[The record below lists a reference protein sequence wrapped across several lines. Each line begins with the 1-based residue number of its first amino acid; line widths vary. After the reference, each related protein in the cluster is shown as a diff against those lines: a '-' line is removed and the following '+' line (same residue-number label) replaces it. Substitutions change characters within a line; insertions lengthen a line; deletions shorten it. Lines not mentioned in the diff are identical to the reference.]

1 MFSSF
6 ADWSSQQSAVNT
18 TTTTTQ
24 KTSNNLP
31 TTDVQF
37 HQLTISSSP
46 SLDRHHHHQQQQHL
60 ESLPELSFYSIG
72 SNTTTT
78 TATNNT
84 QGNQRNFQFI
94 KDNNQISSSSL
105 TSNNIQQVSIYPT
118 IQLSTITG
126 NQNIEAFVQQQ
137 QQQQQPYLSYHHQ
150 LQSQSSLPSIG
161 AISSSSSTTI
171 VPTNRLR
178 SLIQQQ
184 QNKLSLTNLHHQQQQ
199 QQSRQ
204 QNQRINQTN
213 QLKLKQQRR
222 TTIHRQTITNSNQ
235 HWTINSLCCCSFSQR
250 FPHSFYQHHRYKLD
264 SLIRHNNSCLPSTSS
279 SDSLSSSSSISAA
292 TLSLNQLIAA
302 DSRQQQQQ
310 SISDSYS
317 FSNIIMGQKFSNFMG
332 TSGSSNSNNSSSGG
346 GGNAAILNS
355 HTVSAAATMAPIVND
370 IGSMVNNS
378 NNLNKTVMRDHHHNH
393 QQSSPFHSTS
403 PSHHNHYHQ
412 DVSPFTHSSSIQSA
426 SSSASSSPS
435 ISGANS
441 PASMSPLHN
450 HNNHNHNHQQQPNSI
465 PMNHDTSSTYHFC
478 SNNGHCALE
487 EPERPARLDSLL
499 DMPPVSLQIQ
509 KQHGWNENDRSLNI
523 IVVEQD
529 PRIVHRHPVAQSTD
543 CVRGLIGYTKG
554 LHVWEIKWPLRQR
567 GTHAVVGVATAEAAL
582 HSNGY
587 HPLVGATAESW
598 GWDLGRNLL
607 YHDLKSQNYGRHSP
621 RDNNNYGRIYQH
633 QFAHDP
639 QFVAPE
645 SFLIVL
651 DMDKG
656 TLAFMAHGQYL
667 GIAFN
672 NDGIKGK
679 TLYPIVSSVW
689 GHCEITL
696 RYINGLNPEP
706 LPLKDIAR
714 RMIRKQLGRHRLHM
728 IETKFDLPS
737 VLKDYLQYKDQ
748 VFNLNWKPM

>member
-18 TTTTTQ
+18 Q
-24 KTSNNLP
+24 QQLQGTSSS
-31 TTDVQF
+31 TDVQF
-37 HQLTISSSP
+37 HQQLTISSSTS
-46 SLDRHHHHQQQQHL
+46 SLNRHDL

-72 SNTTTT
+72 SNNTTSSSSSSS
-78 TATNNT
+78 TNNHH
-84 QGNQRNFQFI
+84 QFII
-94 KDNNQISSSSL
+94 KDNNQILLQSQQQQ
-105 TSNNIQQVSIYPT
+105 QQVSIYPT
-118 IQLSTITG
+118 IQLSTLAG
-126 NQNIEAFVQQQ
+126 NRNIETLVHHQQQ
-137 QQQQQPYLSYHHQ
+137 QQQQRPYLSYHQ
-150 LQSQSSLPSIG
+150 QRQSSSSSLPSIG
-161 AISSSSSTTI
+161 AISSSSSTSTTTI

-184 QNKLSLTNLHHQQQQ
+184 QNKLSATANLQYQHQQQ
-199 QQSRQ
+199 
-204 QNQRINQTN
+204 QRINQTN

-222 TTIHRQTITNSNQ
+222 TTIHRQAITATNQ
-235 HWTINSLCCCSFSQR
+235 HWTINSICCCPFSQR

-264 SLIRHNNSCLPSTSS
+264 NLIRHNNSSWPSSSSTSS
-279 SDSLSSSSSISAA
+279 DSSSISAA
-292 TLSLNQLIAA
+292 TLSLNRLIAA
-302 DSRQQQQQ
+302 DSRQQLQQQ
-310 SISDSYS
+310 SISDNQYP

-332 TSGSSNSNNSSSGG
+332 SNSGSSSS
-346 GGNAAILNS
+346 AAIINS
-355 HTVSAAATMAPIVND
+355 TTTTAAAAAATMAPIVND
-370 IGSMVNNS
+370 IGSMVVNNS
-378 NNLNKTVMRDHHHNH
+378 NKTVMRDHHY
-393 QQSSPFHSTS
+393 QQSLPFHSTS
-403 PSHHNHYHQ
+403 PSHHHHHHHQHFHHHQ
-412 DVSPFTHSSSIQSA
+412 DVSPFTRSSSTQSA

-435 ISGANS
+435 ISGTNS

-450 HNNHNHNHQQQPNSI
+450 NHNHNHNHHHSI
-465 PMNHDTSSTYHFC
+465 QMMNDTSSTYHFC

-487 EPERPARLDSLL
+487 EPERPDRLDSLL
-499 DMPPVSLQIQ
+499 DMPPASLQIQ

-543 CVRGLIGYTKG
+543 CVRGLIGYSKG

-567 GTHAVVGVATAEAAL
+567 GTHACVGVATAEAAL

-587 HPLVGATAESW
+587 HPLIGATGESW

-607 YHDLKSQNYGRHSP
+607 YHDLKSQNYGRQSP

-645 SFLIVL
+645 SFLVVL

-656 TLAFMAHGQYL
+656 TLSYMAHGQYL

-672 NDGIKGK
+672 TDDGIKGK
-679 TLYPIVSSVW
+679 TLYPIISSVW
-689 GHCEITL
+689 GHCEITM

-706 LPLKDIAR
+706 IPLKDIAR

-737 VLKDYLQYKDQ
+737 ILTDYLQYKDQ